1 MKTFG
6 EQLREAR
13 MGKKLTQETLSKRSG
28 LLVKTVGRMEAGSH
42 DPSLKTLL
50 KITRELGGEFEF
62 NEGGKRIIVK
72 VAGRVAK
79 EP

>member
-13 MGKKLTQETLSKRSG
+13 GAKKLTQETCARRAG
-28 LLVKTVGRMEAGSH
+28 LLVKTIGRMEAGSH

-50 KITRELGGEFEF
+50 KITRELGGQFEF
-62 NEGGKRIIVK
+62 NEGGKRIIIKVSGK
-72 VAGRVAK
+72 VAKDG
-79 EP
+79 